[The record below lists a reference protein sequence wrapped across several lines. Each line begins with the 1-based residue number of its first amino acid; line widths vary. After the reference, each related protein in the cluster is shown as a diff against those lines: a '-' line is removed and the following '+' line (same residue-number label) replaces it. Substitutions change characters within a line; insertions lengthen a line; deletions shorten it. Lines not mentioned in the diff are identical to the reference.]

1 MKKVKNKL
9 STSFTMKVKNNR
21 CVRREREPTLIT
33 TKKERKKEGKEGGRE
48 RSIMERPCQRRPR
61 WGHWVDVHGK
71 KERQESLTSGSFH

>member
-48 RSIMERPCQRRPR
+48 RSCSMIHIVLYIQVQV
-61 WGHWVDVHGK
+61 VDA
-71 KERQESLTSGSFH
+71 